1 MEHFVDTVLILKP
14 MELSSCADYNGKLII
29 GKLASFNTFLYEPLS
44 VDWATKLTRKKL
56 CIEVILIFYNQELK
70 DHWTMLYYIIMI
82 IMHITRAMNF
92 MIEYQ
97 LI

>member
-1 MEHFVDTVLILKP
+1 MDTVLTIKP

-56 CIEVILIFYNQELK
+56 CVEVLLIYFYFILWYFLSTCIIITKIMNYNL
-70 DHWTMLYYIIMI
+70 L
-82 IMHITRAMNF
+82 IT
-92 MIEYQ
+92 
-97 LI
+97 

>member
-1 MEHFVDTVLILKP
+1 

-56 CIEVILIFYNQELK
+56 CVEVYFNFIYLFIIFMCNYFNILKFL
-70 DHWTMLYYIIMI
+70 
-82 IMHITRAMNF
+82 
-92 MIEYQ
+92 
-97 LI
+97 

>member
-1 MEHFVDTVLILKP
+1 VDSVLIFKP

-56 CIEVILIFYNQELK
+56 CIEVILIFYYLTSSGVFIKN
-70 DHWTMLYYIIMI
+70 
-82 IMHITRAMNF
+82 
-92 MIEYQ
+92 
-97 LI
+97 

>member
-56 CIEVILIFYNQELK
+56 CIEVIIIFYNLVK
-70 DHWTMLYYIIMI
+70 DHWTMLYYRIMI
-82 IMHITRAMNF
+82 MYITRAMNF

-97 LI
+97 SI

>member
-56 CIEVILIFYNQELK
+56 CIEVILIFYNIVLK
-70 DHWTMLYYIIMI
+70 DHWTMFFYLIMI
-82 IMHITRAMNF
+82 MYITRAMNF

-97 LI
+97 SI

>member
-1 MEHFVDTVLILKP
+1 MTKCRIEHFVDSVLIFKP

-56 CIEVILIFYNQELK
+56 CIEVVLIFY
-70 DHWTMLYYIIMI
+70 Y
-82 IMHITRAMNF
+82 
-92 MIEYQ
+92 
-97 LI
+97 LISSGVL